1 MTIADVRKSITVP
14 APADEAF
21 RVYTDCAIEWLPAGH
36 TFLNDPRLIAM
47 EPWPGGR
54 FYERGADGTEIT
66 RGTILEWKPPHRVV
80 LTWRIGPNW
89 QPVFDD
95 EHASRIEV
103 EFIPAE
109 PFAEAGPSTE
119 VVLTY
124 TDLDRHGEFGAQL
137 RAAIEGA
144 GGTLEQYAEVVA
156 RQYPA

>member
-21 RVYTDCAIEWLPAGH
+21 RVYTECAAQWLPAGH
-36 TFLNDPRLIAM
+36 TFLRDPRLIAM
-47 EPWPGGR
+47 EPREGGR

-66 RGTILEWKPPHRVV
+66 RGTILAWEPPRRVA

-95 EHASRIEV
+95 EQASRIAV
-103 EFIPAE
+103 EFVP
-109 PFAEAGPSTE
+109 AGPSTE

-124 TDLDRHGEFGAQL
+124 TELDRLGEFGEQV
-137 RAAIEGA
+137 RAAVAADGP

-156 RQYPA
+156 RRRSA